1 MMVTPMQERLRAE
14 RAMFHAVVYWRPGCR
29 DADELEAEFRRIA
42 ETGFDAVRC
51 HNFAVEYAGD
61 GSIDY
66 SIADAWL
73 EAADRAGI
81 RVILHLNDQR
91 EPDDRA
97 LAKLGLSRDEFEALA
112 PDDPRYRETL
122 AVLLEP
128 AVSRY
133 CDADALLAWGGFGE
147 PGPAELDLVSPE
159 DGERF
164 ARWLRER
171 YGTVEALDA
180 AWNLYPEAGPVVTS
194 FDEAW
199 TVARLPEGRASINGA
214 SNARLNYGAQRDR
227 YRFATDRSL
236 RRAAVA
242 IGIIREADP
251 DHPILT
257 GSHQLFLN
265 QPSLG
270 WDIPRWAKLADVHFS
285 SIHMSWHFEPVEGEV
300 DRPVYFQARQT
311 RDYFKGG
318 WTSAYETT
326 GGPVQYSG
334 GYGNHMDA

>member
-112 PDDPRYRETL
+112 SDDPRYRETL

-164 ARWLRER
+164 
-171 YGTVEALDA
+171 
-180 AWNLYPEAGPVVTS
+180 
-194 FDEAW
+194 
-199 TVARLPEGRASINGA
+199 LPKPRAS
-214 SNARLNYGAQRDR
+214 S
-227 YRFATDRSL
+227 RSRW
-236 RRAAVA
+236 RRSTPR
-242 IGIIREADP
+242 GISTPRPDP
-251 DHPILT
+251 
-257 GSHQLFLN
+257 S
-265 QPSLG
+265 
-270 WDIPRWAKLADVHFS
+270 
-285 SIHMSWHFEPVEGEV
+285 
-300 DRPVYFQARQT
+300 
-311 RDYFKGG
+311 
-318 WTSAYETT
+318 
-326 GGPVQYSG
+326 
-334 GYGNHMDA
+334 